1 MDEPIVQLA
10 FACGIFYAVMKR
22 AFADLKAHNELAKE
36 LRTRQNKLENE
47 LDQMK
52 SKVASN
58 DKVIF
63 MIIKKAIEKENDA
76 DSSPD

>member
-1 MDEPIVQLA
+1 MGEPIVQLA

-36 LRTRQNKLENE
+36 LRTRQNKLEND
-47 LDQMK
+47 LALMK
-52 SKVASN
+52 NKVDSN

-63 MIIKKAIEKENDA
+63 MIIKNAIEKDDNAE
-76 DSSPD
+76 SSTG